1 MPTQRSFRVGVA
13 AGSLALAGLSC
24 SETATAPPIRAP
36 GQSLSA
42 ASASTAG
49 ISIVLRGTVLTP
61 DGVLTRGYVGIA
73 DGRITSVST
82 TRPDAPDAGW
92 VNTDGIILPG

>member
-1 MPTQRSFRVGVA
+1 MPSFRVSRVAVA
-13 AGSLALAGLSC
+13 AWSLALAGFSC
-24 SETATAPPIRAP
+24 SETATAPPISRLPGAAFAATTAP
-36 GQSLSA
+36 A
-42 ASASTAG
+42 AGTT
-49 ISIVLRGTVLTP
+49 IVLHGTVLTP

-92 VNTDGIILPG
+92 VNTDGIIL